1 MEEPQGPRAGLR
13 GPGRSGIL
21 GTMRY
26 DALSAVVLLALAACT
41 QVSEIPGGD
50 RDLLPALPPP
60 AQDTCNANARVL
72 LIGQPSTALE
82 RVEIVAPVRVIRPNT
97 AVTMDFRED
106 RINFYVDD
114 NGLITNILCG

>member
-1 MEEPQGPRAGLR
+1 MK
-13 GPGRSGIL
+13 IH
-21 GTMRY
+21 
-26 DALSAVVLLALAACT
+26 ALPALVLLGLSACT
-41 QVSEIPGGD
+41 QVSETTSGE
-50 RDLLPALPPP
+50 RDLLPVLPPP
-60 AQDTCNANARVL
+60 ADDTCNANARVML
-72 LIGQPSTALE
+72 VGQPASALE